1 MHMPRQHTINNVE
14 HQQKMSTGPSPST
27 PSARIIL
34 RQPVPAQPALPLSS
48 FGGSRPEHTVTFKHP
63 GYPDQ
68 FSQNILLTLH
78 AFDDIRGGLHCGTAH
93 IACAIVAC
101 NAWDGYFSRTRD
113 GSDRLN
119 LQHDDLIFDK
129 VLYFHVPSGDAK
141 YPVYPDFAN
150 WAFPHGDLPPSWP
163 RAPASD
169 DDTLDTAELR
179 APPSSSTL
187 TAAVLRRD
195 KACVISGQR
204 DCVERAHLCPRSEV
218 NWFDKN
224 GMAQYNMNSQL
235 VRDAVIDD
243 ITNAIALR
251 SDLHTTFD
259 AAKFVVVP
267 KQDAWVAHFTHLT
280 NDLGKLYHNTVV
292 AIDQEVSSNCLLAR
306 FAWAIF
312 PLVSK
317 FLMTGAARQ
326 VRTRVVQDGEL
337 TEITETITAGQAKAK
352 FAGGR
357 SRSTSPRKRKVTD
370 TGDDNIDAQ
379 TPPSHRPKRRCKSPG
394 DTSPTTTTISDA
406 ITPRAD
412 EERMQQLK
420 RSWLLDQ
427 RPSNPDLY
435 CCDPAAAEAAGEA
448 GIVGKRA
455 WGGSHLC
462 DECLGVEYRDSTE
475 EDGPQD

>member
-1 MHMPRQHTINNVE
+1 MN
-14 HQQKMSTGPSPST
+14 TGPPSST
-27 PSARIIL
+27 PSAHFVL
-34 RQPVPAQPALPLSS
+34 RQPVPAQPALPLNS
-48 FGGSRPEHTVTFKHP
+48 FGGGRREHTVTFKHP

-78 AFDDIRGGLHCGTAH
+78 AFDHVRGGLHCGTAH
-93 IACAIVAC
+93 VACAIVAC

-113 GSDRLN
+113 GRDRLN
-119 LQHDDLIFDK
+119 LQHNDLIFDK
-129 VLYFHVPSGDAK
+129 VLYFHVPSSDAK

-150 WAFPHGDLPPSWP
+150 WAFPHDNLPPNWP
-163 RAPASD
+163 RAPAFNND
-169 DDTLDTAELR
+169 DALADAGADELR

-218 NWFDKN
+218 DWFDKN
-224 GMAQYNMNSQL
+224 GMAQYNMNGQL
-235 VRDAVIDD
+235 VRDAVVDD

-280 NDLGKLYHNTVV
+280 NDLGKLYHNTAV
-292 AIDQEVSSNCLLAR
+292 AIDEEVSSNCLLVR

-317 FLMTGAARQ
+317 FLMAGAARQ
-326 VRTRVVQDGEL
+326 VRMRVVQDGEL
-337 TEITETITAGQAKAK
+337 TEVTETVTAEQANAR
-352 FAGGR
+352 FARGR

-370 TGDDNIDAQ
+370 TGNDNIDAQ
-379 TPPSHRPKRRCKSPG
+379 TPPLHGTKRRRYISKDVS
-394 DTSPTTTTISDA
+394 STTTTISHA

-412 EERMQQLK
+412 EEEGQIQQLK
-420 RSWLLDQ
+420 RSWLLRQ
-427 RPSNPDLY
+427 RPGDPALY
-435 CCDPAAAEAAGEA
+435 CCDPAAAEAADEA
-448 GIVGKRA
+448 GIVGKKA

-462 DECLGVEYRDSTE
+462 DECLGIEYRDPIE
-475 EDGPQD
+475 EDAPGD

>member
-1 MHMPRQHTINNVE
+1 MN
-14 HQQKMSTGPSPST
+14 TGPSSST
-27 PSARIIL
+27 SPAHIIL

-48 FGGSRPEHTVTFKHP
+48 FGGGRPEHTVTFKHP

-78 AFDDIRGGLHCGTAH
+78 AFDDVRGGLHCGTAH

-113 GSDRLN
+113 GSNRLN
-119 LQHDDLIFDK
+119 LQHDDLILDK
-129 VLYFHVPSGDAK
+129 VLYFHVPSSDAK
-141 YPVYPDFAN
+141 YP
-150 WAFPHGDLPPSWP
+150 AFPYDDLPPSWP

-169 DDTLDTAELR
+169 DDALDTDELR

-195 KACVISGQR
+195 KTCVISGQR

-218 NWFDKN
+218 DWFDKN
-224 GMAQYNMNSQL
+224 GMAQYNMNGQL

-280 NDLGKLYHNTVV
+280 NDLGKLYYNTVV
-292 AIDQEVSSNCLLAR
+292 AIDKEVSANCLLAR

-317 FLMTGAARQ
+317 FLMAGAARQ

-337 TEITETITAGQAKAK
+337 TEVTEMITAEQAKAK

-370 TGDDNIDAQ
+370 TTNDDIVAQ
-379 TPPSHRPKRRCKSPG
+379 TPPLHRPKRRCKPPG
-394 DTSPTTTTISDA
+394 DASSTTATISDA
-406 ITPRAD
+406 ITPRAG
-412 EERMQQLK
+412 EEEGQMQQLK
-420 RSWLLDQ
+420 RSWLLRQ
-427 RPSNPDLY
+427 RPDNPALY
-435 CCDPAAAEAAGEA
+435 CCDPAAAEAADEA
-448 GIVGKRA
+448 GIVGKEA
-455 WGGSHLC
+455 WGGGHLC
-462 DECLGVEYRDSTE
+462 DECLGAEYRDPIE
-475 EDGPQD
+475 QDGPQD